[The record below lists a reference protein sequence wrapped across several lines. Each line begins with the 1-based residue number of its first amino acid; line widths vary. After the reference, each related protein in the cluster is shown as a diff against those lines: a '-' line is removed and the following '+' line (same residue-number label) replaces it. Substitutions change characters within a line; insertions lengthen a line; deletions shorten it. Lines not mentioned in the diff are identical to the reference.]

1 MMAAAVPEVSVLLP
15 VRNGMPYLPAAIE
28 SLLNQT
34 YRDFELLVIDDGST
48 DGTAEYVHGLADPR
62 VHVLSP
68 RSAGLASALNAGLAV
83 ARGRF
88 IARQDADD
96 WSAPDR
102 LERQVAWLD
111 DRPDVDVLATAAS
124 FVNDRDE
131 PVDSAWTRTVHEQ
144 WDAARAPEQ
153 IARLMPLTC
162 CIFHATVLA
171 RAACLREAGGYDQ
184 ATVPAEDYDLWLRL
198 LPQHR
203 FARLPERL
211 YTVRMHAGSSS
222 AVRRVEQTARVIE
235 AKLRYVR
242 RQVPGLPWPVRMAL
256 PCDDRG
262 ADIFRRVG
270 PSQGYDPTTAGD
282 VVFTSAT
289 VVAVTDVASLPGY
302 ASTLAATNG
311 YQQFGNVFVR
321 RSPREPRQA

>member
-1 MMAAAVPEVSVLLP
+1 MMRAVPPEVSVLLP
-15 VRNGMPYLPAAIE
+15 VRNGMPFLPAAIE

-34 YRDFELLVIDDGST
+34 FGDFELVAIDDGST
-48 DGTAEYVHGLADPR
+48 DGTAEYLQGLADRR
-62 VHVLSP
+62 VRVLSP
-68 RSAGLASALNAGLAV
+68 RRAGLASALNAGLAV
-83 ARGRF
+83 ARGRY

-111 DRPDVDVLATAAS
+111 DRSDVGVLATAAS
-124 FVNDRDE
+124 FVNQRGE
-131 PVDSAWTRTVHEQ
+131 PVDSTWTRTVHEQ
-144 WDAARAPEQ
+144 WDAALTPEQ
-153 IARLMPLTC
+153 IASLMPLTC

-171 RAACLREAGGYDQ
+171 RTALLREAGGYDQ

-211 YTVRMHAGSSS
+211 YTVRLHAGSSS
-222 AVRRVEQTARVIE
+222 LVRRAEQTARVIE

-242 RQVPGLPWPVRMAL
+242 RQVPGLPWPVRLVL

-270 PSQGYDPTTAGD
+270 PSLGYDPTNHAGA
-282 VVFTSAT
+282 TSMSSA
-289 VVAVTDVASLPGY
+289 VVAVTDFASLPGY
-302 ASTLAATNG
+302 TSTLAATNDF
-311 YQQFGNVFVR
+311 QQFGNVFVR
-321 RSPREPRQA
+321 R